1 MAGEPDS
8 VSEDAG
14 DPMSAARQ
22 GDCCNCDTSEPTC
35 ELAQIGAIVR
45 ADFVYFDLRAKL
57 ETRVLCGGCRLFMN
71 APRFKGTVK

>member
-14 DPMSAARQ
+14 DPMSPARQ
-22 GDCCNCDTSEPTC
+22 GDCCNCDTSEPTW

-57 ETRVLCGGCRLFMN
+57 ETRVLCDR
-71 APRFKGTVK
+71 PRFKGTVK